1 MLFSMTFR
9 TMRKTPN
16 PYSQSVSQ
24 ILMSPAKNAAGPT
37 LDLMRL
43 AKNTQI
49 IQGLLQNL
57 HMIIAKNIN
66 NNLVQKWQT
75 QFHKI

>member
-1 MLFSMTFR
+1 
-9 TMRKTPN
+9 
-16 PYSQSVSQ
+16 
-24 ILMSPAKNAAGPT
+24 MSPAKNAAGPT

-66 NNLVQKWQT
+66 NNLVQK
-75 QFHKI
+75 